1 MESYVEEYCTSNY
14 DDHDGFFDNDCFDLV
29 YPIVLVNSNGD
40 TVTIDS
46 EEALSQYV
54 EEWYAD
60 NCDNLDDCAFDFDIA
75 FPITVEYYSENNQQF
90 QTIEISS
97 EEELESYIE
106 DYCD

>member
-1 MESYVEEYCTSNY
+1 MCVKY
-14 DDHDGFFDNDCFDLV
+14 DDHDGLFDNDCFDLV

-40 TVTIDS
+40 TVTINS

-54 EEWYAD
+54 EQWYAD
-60 NCDNLDDCAFDFDIA
+60 NCDNLDDCTFDFDIV

-97 EEELESYIE
+97 EEELESYLE